1 MAHLDIDPSNEHL
14 HRLARHS
21 SSILRTS
28 LIGGRPRLHL
38 KIALTTTILATAAAC
53 SSPHDH
59 SSHGSARG
67 VLQYYEG
74 VGQYLFHSTEDSRTT
89 VTINHE
95 EIPGFMDAMAM
106 PYLVKDPSLLRGLEP
121 GQDIEFRVVAEE
133 GGFYFIDRITPVRE
147 GAR

>member
-1 MAHLDIDPSNEHL
+1 M
-14 HRLARHS
+14 
-21 SSILRTS
+21 
-28 LIGGRPRLHL
+28 HL
-38 KIALTTTILATAAAC
+38 KIALTTTILAAAAAC

-59 SSHGSARG
+59 SSPGSARG
-67 VLQYYEG
+67 GVHYYEG
-74 VGQYLFHSTEDSRTT
+74 VGQYLFHSMEDSRTT

-106 PYLVKDPSLLRGLEP
+106 PYLVEDPSLLSGLEP